1 MTKRSPLE
9 FDISVSG
16 AKKKTGRARGMTGEI
31 ASSKQVCEWDGC
43 EKQGKYRAPRSRE
56 RLNEYRWFCLEH
68 VREYNSR
75 WNFYENMS
83 EDEITESMQSD
94 QLWGRPTWK
103 LGKQPGYATAGTGGP
118 HSDGNAFKRLGMT
131 DPLEALGEKATLN
144 PGERAQ
150 AKEVRERLL
159 PKSVRRA
166 LDVMQLDALATKTEI
181 RLRYKELVKRYH
193 PDQNGGDR
201 SEEARLREVLW
212 AWDQLK
218 SNDSFRD

>member
-1 MTKRSPLE
+1 MTKRSPLNI
-9 FDISVSG
+9 DISVSA
-16 AKKKTGRARGMTGEI
+16 AKRKAQRTRGMTGEVG
-31 ASSKQVCEWDGC
+31 SSARRCEWEGC
-43 EKQGKYRAPRSRE
+43 EKPGLYRAPRSRE
-56 RLNEYRWFCLEH
+56 HLNEFRWFCLEH

-75 WNFYENMS
+75 WNFYENMT
-83 EDEITESMQSD
+83 EEEISASMASD

-103 LGKQPGYATAGTGGP
+103 LGKGAEEGGGP
-118 HSDGNAFKRLGMT
+118 PNPHVDGQAFKRLGLD

-150 AKEVRERLL
+150 AREARERTL
-159 PKSVRRA
+159 PKTIRKA
-166 LDVMQLDALATKTEI
+166 LTIMELDALATKTDI

-218 SNDSFRD
+218 AYDRFRD